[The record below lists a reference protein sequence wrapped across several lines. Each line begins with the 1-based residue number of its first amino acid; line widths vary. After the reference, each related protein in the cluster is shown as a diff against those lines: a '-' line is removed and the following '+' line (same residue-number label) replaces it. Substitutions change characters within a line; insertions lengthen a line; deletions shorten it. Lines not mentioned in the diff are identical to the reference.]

1 MKDVNVWG
9 EDLTK
14 YKDFLFTVIS
24 NVNEIKGGN
33 NLI

>member
-9 EDLTK
+9 EDLSQ
-14 YKDFLFTVIS
+14 YKDFLFTVIY
-24 NVNEIKGGN
+24 NVNEIKSGK